1 MTKLEYEKCKKVM
14 EEAIRKAEQA
24 KEEFDKARLEK
35 DIYDLQ
41 MLMESAQNH
50 LGYAEGI
57 QQTLATI
64 GFKHERMKEL
74 GKLIS

>member
-1 MTKLEYEKCKKVM
+1 MTKIEYARCEKLM
-14 EEAIRKAEQA
+14 EEAIRKATQA

-57 QQTLATI
+57 YQALAVI
-64 GFKHERMKEL
+64 GFKHERMKKLSEL
-74 GKLIS
+74 L

>member
-1 MTKLEYEKCKKVM
+1 MTKVEYARCKRLM
-14 EEAIRKAEQA
+14 EEAIQKATQA

-57 QQTLATI
+57 NQALVVLC
-64 GFKHERMKEL
+64 FKHDRIKEL
-74 GKLIS
+74 SGLL